1 MGQLAISFNE
11 LIDNAANLATTLFTL
26 CLMFCGVLAG
36 PNVIPGFWI
45 FMYRCNPF
53 TYLIQA
59 ILSTGLAN
67 AKVTCAPRELVT
79 LKPPMGETCSS
90 FIGPYTE
97 AAGGYF
103 STNSDGTCSVCRIDS
118 TNQFLESINAL
129 FSQRWRNFGIFV
141 AFIGINIILTIFFYW
156 LARVPKGNREKKLNK

>member
-67 AKVTCAPRELVT
+67 AKSLVHLENWFFKT
-79 LKPPMGETCSS
+79 TNGRNLF
-90 FIGPYTE
+90 FIYWSYTE

-118 TNQFLESINAL
+118 TNQF
-129 FSQRWRNFGIFV
+129 
-141 AFIGINIILTIFFYW
+141 
-156 LARVPKGNREKKLNK
+156 

>member
-1 MGQLAISFNE
+1 
-11 LIDNAANLATTLFTL
+11 
-26 CLMFCGVLAG
+26 
-36 PNVIPGFWI
+36 
-45 FMYRCNPF
+45 MYRCNPF

-103 STNSDGTCSVCRIDS
+103 PQIVMVLV
-118 TNQFLESINAL
+118 QYAESI
-129 FSQRWRNFGIFV
+129 QPINF
-141 AFIGINIILTIFFYW
+141 
-156 LARVPKGNREKKLNK
+156 